1 MDRLEDVVI
10 VLAEDDPGH
19 ARLIEKNLRSIL
31 ANRIVRFAN
40 GQETLDYLRGE
51 GQEPQQHVL
60 LLDLNMPVM
69 DGYQVLEQLKA
80 DPRTALMPVIVLT
93 SADDPREIQRCYDLG
108 CNAYVVKSGDFEVFT
123 EAIRGLGLF
132 LTVARMPW
140 RGVTCRLL
148 LFSGS
153 AKVAPGEA
161 VNGSRREGCDA
172 IPDEPSGSVSP
183 EKRWFSSRA
192 AQTGDPTVADSILD
206 RLVHDVNRI
215 ELKGESMR

>member
-69 DGYQVLEQLKA
+69 DGYQVLRHLKE
-80 DPRTALMPVIVLT
+80 DPRTVLIPVIVLT

-132 LTVARMPW
+132 LTVARMPR
-140 RGVTCRLL
+140 RGAISPVLV
-148 LFSGS
+148 FSGN
-153 AKVAPGEA
+153 AKTEPGEA
-161 VNGSRREGCDA
+161 ANDSRQEHCDS
-172 IPDEPSGSVSP
+172 IPDEPSGPVT
-183 EKRWFSSRA
+183 EA
-192 AQTGDPTVADSILD
+192 EVDPPD
-206 RLVHDVNRI
+206 
-215 ELKGESMR
+215 

>member
-1 MDRLEDVVI
+1 MQKSEDTVI

-31 ANRIVRFAN
+31 ANKIVRFAN
-40 GQETLDYLRGE
+40 GQEALDYLRGE
-51 GQEPQQHVL
+51 EQESRQHVL

-108 CNAYVVKSGDFEVFT
+108 CNAYVVKSGDFEAFT

-132 LTVARMPW
+132 LTVAQMPS
-140 RGVTCRLL
+140 RGVSSRLL

-153 AKVAPGEA
+153 AKAAPGKA
-161 VNGSRREGCDA
+161 VNGSRKEGWGT
-172 IPDEPSGSVSP
+172 IPVKVYMEP
-183 EKRWFSSRA
+183 K
-192 AQTGDPTVADSILD
+192 I
-206 RLVHDVNRI
+206 
-215 ELKGESMR
+215 GEAR